1 MAYMQ
6 SNDPFLTDVLHS
18 LRSGEERALEQ
29 IFGLYKDKLYAFCY
43 KTLKSKDL
51 ADDVVIEV
59 FTKIWDKRSEVRT
72 DTSFDAFVFTIARN
86 LLLNFLKKLSLEAK
100 LQDELKLSAEFYYSQ
115 EQKSDIYDVYLS
127 LAEQVL
133 RQMPTQRQKVFRL
146 RLEKGLSYDEIA
158 SLMGVSRNTVKSHI
172 LEATRQLKA
181 NAVLRPDLTIL
192 LILLE
197 VGVTYN

>member
-86 LLLNFLKKLSLEAK
+86 LLLNFLKN
-100 LQDELKLSAEFYYSQ
+100 F
-115 EQKSDIYDVYLS
+115 IIP
-127 LAEQVL
+127 
-133 RQMPTQRQKVFRL
+133 R
-146 RLEKGLSYDEIA
+146 
-158 SLMGVSRNTVKSHI
+158 SRNQTFTMYTLVWRNKFCVKCPPNGRRY
-172 LEATRQLKA
+172 LDCDWKRA
-181 NAVLRPDLTIL
+181 
-192 LILLE
+192 
-197 VGVTYN
+197 